1 MNITNA
7 MVATGAIVTA
17 GQWSLGKPLDIRVI
31 IGAAGSAVGISFLPD
46 EIAGKLAGLILL
58 TSALTYVP
66 NIAWKA
72 GLLKDQ
78 PPAWGAFGF
87 LAGSHS
93 STATGNV
100 KQS

>member
-7 MVATGAIVTA
+7 MVASGAVVTV
-17 GQWSLGKPLDIRVI
+17 GQWSLGKPLDIKVV
-31 IGAAGSAVGISFLPD
+31 IGAAGTAVGLSFLPD
-46 EIAGKLAGLILL
+46 QIASKLAGLILL
-58 TSALTYVP
+58 TTVLTYVP

-72 GLLKDQ
+72 GLIPNQ

-100 KQS
+100 RQS